1 MMLTICKNVL
11 TTSRIKSLKIKTV
24 TLSALFLLQLP
35 AYAQQEVIDARQEGF
50 KDMGAAMKTLRDE
63 LKSGNPDSAAITSA
77 ATELS
82 VLAEK
87 LPTWFPAGSG
97 PESGL
102 ETDARAYIWENK
114 EKFDALSNELM
125 VESKALVSL
134 ASSGDKSALQKKLG
148 TLRDNCSSC
157 HDSFRVD

>member
-11 TTSRIKSLKIKTV
+11 TTSRIKPLKVKTIA
-24 TLSALFLLQLP
+24 LSALLLLQLP
-35 AYAQQEVIDARQEGF
+35 AYAQQEIIDARQDGF

-63 LKSGNPDSAAITSA
+63 LKSGNPDSAAITTA
-77 ATELS
+77 ANDLAL
-82 VLAEK
+82 LAEK
-87 LPTWFPAGSG
+87 LPEWFPAGSG

-102 ETDARAYIWENK
+102 KTDARAYIWENK
-114 EKFDALSNELM
+114 EKFDAISNELM

>member
-1 MMLTICKNVL
+1 MMLTICKKLL
-11 TTSRIKSLKIKTV
+11 TTSCITPLKVKTAA
-24 TLSALFLLQLP
+24 LSALLFLQLP
-35 AYAQQEVIDARQEGF
+35 AYAQQDIIDARQEGF

-114 EKFDALSNELM
+114 EKFDAISNELM